1 MSNVGVEQP
10 NDQSLFQK
18 LNVNKSCQKT
28 LKLDILFLKSC
39 PILLYLFTLCQIFCP
54 GLNMLSNY
62 NYLFCLEK
70 RQDFI
75 QFQDVLNKCRAI

>member
-39 PILLYLFTLCQIFCP
+39 PILLYLFTLCQIFCLI
-54 GLNMLSNY
+54 LNMLSNC
-62 NYLFCLEK
+62 NYSFCLEK